1 MFSLDE
7 FYLYLKIIIYIYIY
21 IYIVGSKNLA
31 TPAHFISSLRPTPR
45 RNKCL
50 RTNKEGPNCQET
62 LSRTIL
68 FLANQDH
75 ERRKRHTTNGSLPE
89 RHKGKHKR
97 DKSAM
102 GV

>member
-7 FYLYLKIIIYIYIY
+7 FYLYLKIIIYIY

-62 LSRTIL
+62 LLRTIL

-75 ERRKRHTTNGSLPE
+75 ERRKRHTTKGSLPE
-89 RHKGKHKR
+89 RHKRKHKR